1 MPVRFCD
8 HCASYFIAGERPD
21 PDLDVEHCRVCER
34 ELRPA
39 SRVDLL
45 ALVRELKEQRAS
57 EPLVP

>member
-1 MPVRFCD
+1 MPVRVCD

-21 PDLDVEHCRVCER
+21 PDMDVEHCRVCDH

-45 ALVRELKEQRAS
+45 AQVRQIKELRVTELFI
-57 EPLVP
+57 P